1 MLWEVHN
8 NFQRPWTLIS
18 LLEQNQNNC
27 FLESFLIYPLTSTQN
42 NWLLLKKWMPSAWTI
57 IVFFLFPIAV
67 SIFMSIEGSKG

>member
-27 FLESFLIYPLTSTQN
+27 FEEGFLI
-42 NWLLLKKWMPSAWTI
+42 
-57 IVFFLFPIAV
+57 
-67 SIFMSIEGSKG
+67 